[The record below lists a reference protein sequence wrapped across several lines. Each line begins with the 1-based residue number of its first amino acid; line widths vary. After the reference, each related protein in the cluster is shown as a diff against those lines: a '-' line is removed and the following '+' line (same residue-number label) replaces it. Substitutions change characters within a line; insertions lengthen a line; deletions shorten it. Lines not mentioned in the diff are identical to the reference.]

1 MNGRTCRLQRRYS
14 SDSSS
19 DTGEGVSEQVGG
31 DLTVINIATGGG
43 ARGTS
48 GVGPFTRWQGPVNT
62 DTCSLGVQQ
71 SQERGTSKVLQS
83 PSSAWGFFQK
93 PLSSENYYTPYLQV
107 TVSKRPPV
115 RFSLNDFFVSSL
127 SATVALQARP
137 GALLQPVQF
146 AAVSVFYCCSQCLVL
161 LQSLSMLG
169 APTPKAPTSE
179 LGLYLSV
186 CPRSLDVHV

>member
-43 ARGTS
+43 AWGTS

-71 SQERGTSKVLQS
+71 SQEGEPAKSYSHPAV
-83 PSSAWGFFQK
+83 PG
-93 PLSSENYYTPYLQV
+93 
-107 TVSKRPPV
+107 
-115 RFSLNDFFVSSL
+115 VSSK
-127 SATVALQARP
+127 SR
-137 GALLQPVQF
+137 
-146 AAVSVFYCCSQCLVL
+146 
-161 LQSLSMLG
+161 
-169 APTPKAPTSE
+169 
-179 LGLYLSV
+179 
-186 CPRSLDVHV
+186 